1 MTRPIHLVSFA
12 ASDGAYMPSGTWE
25 YRMKRLP
32 HLGLLSLA
40 AVLKRAGRPYRVLD
54 QSVHGFDVAGFVR
67 AVREARPLFVGV
79 YSTVTQRAVV
89 CEALRALTRQ
99 VPEVP
104 VVVGGPDRCRADLYL
119 GAGAA
124 AVAAGEGEET
134 ILDLARAF
142 ESSASLDSVA
152 GLLLPGERG
161 PVATAERGP
170 IADLDALPFA
180 DRDALPIAAYHD
192 HHVIGMRLPYA
203 TTMASRGCPY
213 RCSFC
218 DSPAIWGNRVRYRS
232 PANVL
237 AELEDLRDR
246 YGVRYVGF
254 KDDQFAVNPDWE
266 ERFLTTFAERR
277 LGLAWSCL
285 VHPYNFRR
293 RRDEKLRRF
302 RDAGCDLLSFGLQA
316 VDPQVL
322 RAIHRSAEEPAELA
336 ENVRVA
342 KRLGITVAVHFIF
355 GLPGESIANMNGAVA
370 WARRVRPHYTV
381 FFPLTVLEESEL
393 GQTLGERPP
402 SELPGELIDAHVN
415 KAYRSVYASPAL
427 LAQNLAH
434 ALRKNPRWLAI
445 ALAQLGYIL
454 RSTILNRV
462 RYRVARTGAPA
473 SAIRRPTPAY
483 LAPYG

>member
-1 MTRPIHLVSFA
+1 
-12 ASDGAYMPSGTWE
+12 MPSGTWE

-40 AVLKRAGRPYRVLD
+40 AVLKRAGRRYRVLD
-54 QSVHGFDVAGFVR
+54 QSVHGFDLRRFVAGVR
-67 AVREARPLFVGV
+67 DAKPLFVGL
-79 YSTVTQRAVV
+79 YSTVTQRGVV
-89 CEALRALTRQ
+89 CEALRALAREL
-99 VPEVP
+99 PDVP

-119 GAGAA
+119 AAGAR
-124 AVAAGEGEET
+124 AVAIGEGEET
-134 ILDLARAF
+134 ILELARAF
-142 ESSASLDSVA
+142 EEEAELESVA
-152 GLLLPGERG
+152 GLFLDGGSG
-161 PVATAERGP
+161 PVATAERAP

-180 DRDALPIAAYHD
+180 DRDALPLSAYHD
-192 HHVIGMRLPYA
+192 HHVFGMRLPYA

-218 DSPAIWGNRVRYRS
+218 DSPAIWGHRIRYRS

-237 AELEDLRDR
+237 AELEDLHER

-266 ERFLTTFAERR
+266 ERFLGALAERH
-277 LGLAWSCL
+277 LDLAWSCL

-293 RRDEKLRRF
+293 RREQKLRRF
-302 RDAGCDLLSFGLQA
+302 KEAGCDLLSFGLQA
-316 VDPQVL
+316 VDPQIL
-322 RAIHRSAEEPAELA
+322 RGIHRSAEEPAELA

-342 KRLGITVAVHFIF
+342 KKLGLTVAVHFIF
-355 GLPGESIANMNGAVA
+355 GLPGESIANMQGAVA
-370 WARRVRPHYTV
+370 WAERVRPHYTV

-393 GQTLGERPP
+393 GQTLGDRPP
-402 SELPGELIDAHVN
+402 STIPGEVLDAQVN
-415 KAYRSVYASPAL
+415 QAYRRVYSSPAL
-427 LAQNLAH
+427 LFQNLLH

-445 ALAQLGYIL
+445 AAAQLGYIL

-462 RYRVARTGAPA
+462 RYRVARRGAPA
-473 SAIRRPTPAY
+473 SALRPPAPAY